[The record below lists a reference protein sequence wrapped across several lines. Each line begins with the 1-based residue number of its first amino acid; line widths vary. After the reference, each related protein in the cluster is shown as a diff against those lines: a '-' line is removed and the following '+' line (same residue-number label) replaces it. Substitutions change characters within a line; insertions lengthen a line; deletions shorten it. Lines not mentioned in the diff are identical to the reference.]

1 MTFLSDLQQE
11 RPSPQAFTASAAN
24 WPEPRPPEEV
34 LSMLAQ
40 GDPPNEE
47 YSVDAF

>member
-1 MTFLSDLQQE
+1 MTSF
-11 RPSPQAFTASAAN
+11 SAAILEQLPPQQFAAEM
-24 WPEPRPPEEV
+24 PEPRSPEEV

-40 GDPPNEE
+40 DPPPGE

>member
-1 MTFLSDLQQE
+1 MTFLTDQQFE
-11 RPSPQAFTASAAN
+11 FSAASQTAQQL
-24 WPEPRPPEEV
+24 PEPRSPEEV

-40 GDPPNEE
+40 DPPNEE